1 MNSTTYKVAVLN
13 DHLAQYFNHSAV
25 HVPKNI
31 KVFGN
36 YYYYSIRFSTFA
48 SKIIFNYANVL
59 SKTKMRIRQKTNL
72 TAKYY
77 PDSPE

>member
-48 SKIIFNYANVL
+48 SKIIFNYAIQN
-59 SKTKMRIRQKTNL
+59 QNED
-72 TAKYY
+72 TAEDKFNC
-77 PDSPE
+77 